1 MKHQGY
7 FIGNIHEY
15 NETSAWQYSV
25 QCVYGWSNLHHIS
38 NKQQSL
44 ITVGDNFCFRIAHYK
59 LDQTENQ
66 ISWDKL

>member
-1 MKHQGY
+1 MNTMKHLLDSTQFNVSTVDQI
-7 FIGNIHEY
+7 FIIF
-15 NETSAWQYSV
+15 
-25 QCVYGWSNLHHIS
+25 IS

-44 ITVGDNFCFRIAHYK
+44 IMVGDNFCFRIAHYK